1 MSIEKDFRIL
11 EEYVLPP
18 KAPPQTD
25 EYYKYVKPSL
35 SQLDARLEYDMDEE
49 VRETSVTFISMF
61 ICKYFKLFFHQF
73 LFLLLYIFK
82 LIKFNFYYLF

>member
-25 EYYKYVKPSL
+25 EYFKYVKPSL
-35 SQLDARLEYDMDEE
+35 QEMDAKLEYDMDEE
-49 VRETSVTFISMF
+49 VGAD
-61 ICKYFKLFFHQF
+61 Y
-73 LFLLLYIFK
+73 
-82 LIKFNFYYLF
+82 LIYVALS